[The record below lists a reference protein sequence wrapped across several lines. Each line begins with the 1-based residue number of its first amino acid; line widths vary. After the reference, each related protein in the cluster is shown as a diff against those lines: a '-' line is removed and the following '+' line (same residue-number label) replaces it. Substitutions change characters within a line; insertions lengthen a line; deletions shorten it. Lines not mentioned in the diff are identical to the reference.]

1 MDSRKRTVKGFAL
14 TWAGALA
21 LAVAFPALPRAEE
34 LVLPITT
41 GETDGLFAG
50 LAVVGDTELAA
61 LRGGFSLQ
69 GMQFEFGVN
78 ARTYVDGQLA
88 LETVFT
94 LTDDSGPS
102 IQSLPLSGTPDGTL
116 AMNSGAPGTL
126 SGNMDLSALA
136 GANGLVLTDSKGT
149 TGILHQVNRDQI
161 LSVLIN
167 SADGRVIQQEFD
179 INVTVGGF
187 KQFQQAVGSA
197 LLNSRIADAVNR

>member
-1 MDSRKRTVKGFAL
+1 MDSRKRTAKGFAL

-21 LAVAFPALPRAEE
+21 VAVALPVFSLAEE

-61 LRGGFSLQ
+61 LRGGFSLR
-69 GMQFEFGVN
+69 GMEFEFGVN

-88 LETVFT
+88 LESVFT
-94 LTDDSGPS
+94 LTGESEPA
-102 IQSLPLSGTPDGTL
+102 IQSLPLSGTPVGTL
-116 AMNSGAPGTL
+116 IMNNGTGDTL
-126 SGNMDLSALA
+126 SGNMDLSTLA
-136 GANGLVLTDSKGT
+136 GANGLVISDSKGA
-149 TGILHQVNRDQI
+149 TGILHQVNRDRV
-161 LSVLIN
+161 LSVLVN
-167 SADGRVIQQEFD
+167 RADGRVIQQEFD

-197 LLNSRIADAVNR
+197 LLNSRIAEAVNR